1 MNEFIVTIITSVLI
15 GVQIGYHI
23 KSVMVDKQLARIL
36 KKRQTI
42 EIKNMSYDQL
52 REELRLSR
60 QRTIELTEKVKEI
73 DMAAGAWFVNGGY
86 K

>member
-15 GVQIGYHI
+15 GIQIGYHI
-23 KSVMVDKQLARIL
+23 KSVMVDRQLARIL

-60 QRTIELTEKVKEI
+60 ERTIELSEKVKEI
-73 DMAAGAWFVNGGY
+73 DMACGAWFVNGGY

>member
-1 MNEFIVTIITSVLI
+1 MNEFIVIITSVLI
-15 GVQIGYHI
+15 GIPIGYHI
-23 KSVMVDKQLARIL
+23 KSIRANRQLARIL

-42 EIKNMSYDQL
+42 EINNMSYDQL

-60 QRTIELTEKVKEI
+60 ERTIELTEKVKEI
-73 DMAAGAWFVNGGY
+73 DMAAGAWFVNDSY

>member
-1 MNEFIVTIITSVLI
+1 MNEFIVIITSVLI
-15 GVQIGYHI
+15 GVQFGYHI
-23 KSVMVDKQLARIL
+23 RGIWIERRIEKIL
-36 KKRQTI
+36 KKRQTM
-42 EIKNMSYDQL
+42 EINNMSYDQL

-73 DMAAGAWFVNGGY
+73 DMSCGAWFVNGSY

>member
-1 MNEFIVTIITSVLI
+1 MNEFIVIITSVLI
-15 GVQIGYHI
+15 GIPIGYHI
-23 KSVMVDKQLARIL
+23 KSIQSDRQLAKIL
-36 KKRQTI
+36 KERQTS

-60 QRTIELTEKVKEI
+60 ERTIELSEKVKEI